1 MSDRFEYTVILFMEV
16 FMRMFKYSAL
26 AILVGAGAYAATLA
40 IVPPKKSVAA
50 GPAAELFSSEIMRL
64 AKNAPDGAY
73 DAH

>member
-1 MSDRFEYTVILFMEV
+1 MRDCVEYNLISSMEM

-26 AILVGAGAYAATLA
+26 AILIGAGAYATTLA

-50 GPAAELFSSEIMRL
+50 APAAELFSSEITRL
-64 AKNAPDGAY
+64 AKNAPEGAY